1 MKYCYYLLWNP
12 TLRKI
17 IEYEVLEDNILID
30 LGEYSIVY
38 MSKTDRLV
46 IRLKGLPASIFD
58 VSALDVEAVPAT
70 YLFDAVELLL
80 KNSIVLY
87 EEVEE

>member
-1 MKYCYYLLWNP
+1 MKYYYYLLWNP
-12 TLRKI
+12 RLRKM
-17 IEYEVLEDNILID
+17 IEYEVLEDNVVID
-30 LGEYSIVY
+30 LGEYSIMY

-46 IRLKGLPASIFD
+46 IRLKGLPVSVYD

-80 KNSIVLY
+80 KDSIVLY
-87 EEVEE
+87 EEVNE

>member
-1 MKYCYYLLWNP
+1 M
-12 TLRKI
+12 LRKI
-17 IEYEVLEDNILID
+17 IEYEVLEDDIIID

-38 MSKTDRLV
+38 MSKTDKLV
-46 IRLKGLPASIFD
+46 IRLKGLPVSVFD

-70 YLFDAVELLL
+70 YLFDALEMLL
-80 KNSIVLY
+80 KNSIVLH